1 MMMYFE
7 CRKITVQLSLAAI
20 VVANLAGVALAA
32 EEFTVKAVTVD
43 DRKAV
48 FATVETINTTDA
60 RSRIGGTV
68 TELTIDEGSAITAG
82 QVIARVVDPK
92 LSLRLKAIE
101 ARMSS
106 VRSQRDLAKT
116 ALDRAVKLRA
126 KGATSQARLDQAE
139 TDLTVLQ
146 RDLIAMRAESA
157 VIAEQRAEGAVK
169 APTDGRVMAVRV
181 TTGKVVL
188 PGDSIAAIA
197 ADAYILR
204 LRLPERHARFIAIG
218 DQVIVGSRD
227 MSDRPEGRRPG
238 KIRQV
243 YPEMR
248 QGRVIADV
256 EVAGLGVYF
265 IGERVRV
272 HVATGRRRAYIIPKQ
287 YIYHRHG
294 LTYVSLKDG
303 GEIVVQPGLAQI
315 EGIEILSGLGDGDVL
330 TMPPAKVSGQ

>member
-1 MMMYFE
+1 MIIFFDR
-7 CRKITVQLSLAAI
+7 RKFTARLASVLIGVAGLAAN
-20 VVANLAGVALAA
+20 VQAA
-32 EEFTVKAVTVD
+32 EEFAVKAVTVD

-48 FATVETINTTDA
+48 FASVESINTTDA

-68 TELTIDEGSAITAG
+68 TELTVDEGSAITAG
-82 QVIARVVDPK
+82 QIIARVEDPK
-92 LSLRLKAIE
+92 LSLQLKAVE
-101 ARMSS
+101 ARMASL
-106 VRSQRDLAKT
+106 RSQRDLAKT
-116 ALDRAVKLRA
+116 ALGRAVTLR
-126 KGATSQARLDQAE
+126 KQGAASQARLDAAE
-139 TDLTVLQ
+139 TDLTVLE
-146 RDLIAMRAESA
+146 RNLIAMRAEHA

-169 APTDGRVMAVRV
+169 APTDGRVIAVRV

-204 LRLPERHARFIAIG
+204 LRLPERHARFIAVG
-218 DQVIVGSRD
+218 DEVIVGGRD
-227 MSDRPEGRRPG
+227 MSDRPEGRRSG

-248 QGRVIADV
+248 QGRVVADV
-256 EVAGLGVYF
+256 EVSGLGGYF

-272 HVATGRRRAYIIPKQ
+272 HVATGRRRAYIIPSQ

-294 LTYVSLKDG
+294 LSYISLKGG

-315 EGIEILSGLGDGDVL
+315 DGIEILSGLDDADVL
-330 TMPPAKVSGQ
+330 TMPPATVSGQ